1 MSDFLYLIL
10 TVVLFTFVS
19 LFLDFILKYLK
30 IRKGIKLGDQFLDLL
45 KQNNHYDF
53 LNSLS
58 CFELDALLNYLGYSK
73 KGVYLAAFA
82 KLFGFDAWYILL
94 FFPGVRIILECILC
108 LIFLI
113 LYCI

>member
-30 IRKGIKLGDQFLDLL
+30 IRKGKKLGEQFLDLFE
-45 KQNNHYDF
+45 QNNHYDF

-58 CFELDALLNYLGYSK
+58 CFELDSLLHYLGYSNK
-73 KGVYLAAFA
+73 EVYLAAFA
-82 KLFGFDAWYILL
+82 KFYGFDA
-94 FFPGVRIILECILC
+94 
-108 LIFLI
+108 
-113 LYCI
+113 